1 MKRLVYSA
9 LNLFFFSDMNQFIIL
24 IIPLILIMVT
34 SGDDFRLSFGYH
46 GNQRWPNRRSRY
58 YLPESAR
65 TDETCVCVP
74 AALCSQRNIVT
85 DGMGL
90 IDARRRECVGRCRR
104 CREYEVCCLSHQ
116 RTSKQC
122 GVSQLLGSTIG
133 SLAPPKD
140 GHADFGKWPWQWMVK
155 HATLIDS
162 RHVLT
167 VAHCVKKF
175 TGDNQYPLRIRLGEW
190 DTQHK
195 DEPFPHQD
203 YDVQDIFL
211 HPSFDAISLWNDIA
225 VLRLVHDVTFQPH
238 ISPICLP
245 NFEDVF
251 EGENCV
257 VTGWGKDSFQ
267 DGRYTNLMREIRV
280 PVIFNALCEELLR
293 NTFLGPYYNLHDG
306 FICAGGVK
314 DEDSC
319 KGDGGGPLSCWRQDG
334 TYSLAGLVGWGVECG
349 KPGLPGVY
357 VRIQKYLSW
366 ITSITG
372 KSIESYWS
380 D

>member
-1 MKRLVYSA
+1 
-9 LNLFFFSDMNQFIIL
+9 
-24 IIPLILIMVT
+24 MVT

-90 IDARRRECVGRCRR
+90 IDARRRVGVN
-104 CREYEVCCLSHQ
+104 YKV
-116 RTSKQC
+116 TS
-122 GVSQLLGSTIG
+122 
-133 SLAPPKD
+133 
-140 GHADFGKWPWQWMVK
+140 
-155 HATLIDS
+155 TLIDS